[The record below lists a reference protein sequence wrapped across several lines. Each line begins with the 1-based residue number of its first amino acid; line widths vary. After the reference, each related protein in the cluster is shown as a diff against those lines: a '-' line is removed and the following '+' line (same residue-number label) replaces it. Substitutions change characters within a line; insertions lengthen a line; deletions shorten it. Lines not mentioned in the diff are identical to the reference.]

1 MYREACRDLFER
13 SFTVSLAEKVESKGC
28 DASFAEKVGQG
39 LVGRTVLA
47 GEKSMAQHGETRC
60 WSIRRAQDCS
70 NAMTMSIMKCQGFFF
85 QGVIFQSRIMLG
97 D

>member
-1 MYREACRDLFER
+1 
-13 SFTVSLAEKVESKGC
+13 LAEKVESKGC
-28 DASFAEKVGQG
+28 DASFTEKAGQG
-39 LVGRTVLA
+39 PVGRTVLA
-47 GEKSMAQHGETRC
+47 GEKSMAEYSETCRRFV
-60 WSIRRAQDCS
+60 RRAQDGG